1 MREFLLSDESLNSQ
15 GSIIMTDGIR
25 LDRFLANPV
34 MFYNHE
40 QGKGVV
46 GRWENVIKDNVK

>member
-1 MREFLLSDESLNSQ
+1 MREFLLSDESLNSH

-40 QGKGVV
+40 QGK
-46 GRWENVIKDNVK
+46 WIFSTN